1 MRYVRNSDRL
11 INGAKGVSGG
21 DNPDKATKKYTWMG
35 VFASPCVL
43 EIPIIKFV

>member
-1 MRYVRNSDRL
+1 MRYVRNNDRL
-11 INGAKGVSGG
+11 INGG
-21 DNPDKATKKYTWMG
+21 DNPNKATKKYTWMG